1 MMKLYKIEADD
12 VILYHKTFY
21 VEATSIKE
29 AKEKMTMADYWD
41 SETSQTRGESTF
53 DKTRIIS
60 IEDTKTEGVYYAS
73 N

>member
-12 VILYHKTFY
+12 VILYHKTY
-21 VEATSIKE
+21 HVEANSIKE
-29 AKEKMTMADYWD
+29 AREKMAMADYWD

-53 DKTRIIS
+53 DKTHIIS
-60 IEDTKTEGVYYAS
+60 IEDTETERMTNAS